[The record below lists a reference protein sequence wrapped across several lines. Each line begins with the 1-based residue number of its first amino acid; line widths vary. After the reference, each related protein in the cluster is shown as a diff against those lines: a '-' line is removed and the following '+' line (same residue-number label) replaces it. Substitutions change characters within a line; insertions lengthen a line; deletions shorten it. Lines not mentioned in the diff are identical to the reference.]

1 MRKSVAIWS
10 KHKCVSPDVSVRV
23 CTDSSSS
30 NLEKASVCTHRVHSC
45 VSTAPTAFGVAT
57 LMSDP
62 LWLLLSIKLFIQFQD
77 CVCVCAKAIYLA
89 VDWESFAVCVL
100 LDPSASAGGD
110 SRTSHAPSPPTRFP
124 VFSFHLC
131 HFLLSPAPSSPR
143 HATFPPPI
151 LYLM

>member
-77 CVCVCAKAIYLA
+77 CVCVCVRKLFI
-89 VDWESFAVCVL
+89 WQWTGRVL
-100 LDPSASAGGD
+100 LCVCCWTPQHLLVETAEHLTLRLLLLVFLFSPSISAIFFFLPLLP
-110 SRTSHAPSPPTRFP
+110 RLVTP
-124 VFSFHLC
+124 L
-131 HFLLSPAPSSPR
+131 FLL
-143 HATFPPPI
+143 
-151 LYLM
+151 LYST